1 MEEKKTVKV
10 KAKMVASFPRGQW
23 EDEVKFDCELMVNC
37 KDGDK
42 SKIDSSAILSSFL
55 ERLQLISAFK
65 KNITFLFTLV
75 DNEESGAHAINIQ
88 QVNYF
93 YVDGWTFVDDEEAE

>member
-1 MEEKKTVKV
+1 MEENKTVKV

-23 EDEVKFDCELMVNC
+23 EDEVKFDCELTVNC
-37 KDGDK
+37 KDGDR
-42 SKIDSSAILSSFL
+42 SKIDSGAILSSFL

-65 KNITFLFTLV
+65 KTAFLFTLV
-75 DNEESGAHAINIQ
+75 DHEESGAHAINIQ

-93 YVDGWTFVDDEEAE
+93 YVDDWMFIDDEEEK